1 MIMMK
6 GKKILLA
13 VTGGIAAYKSA
24 ELIRLFIKNDA
35 QVKVLMTKNAQEFIT
50 PLTLQTLSS
59 HPVYRETFSLIK
71 DFDIAHI
78 ALAQEADI
86 LVIAPA
92 TANIIGK
99 IAAGLADD
107 LLTTVVMATKAPVLI
122 CPSMNTN
129 MYENAIVRENIQKLT
144 FRGYHMMKA
153 DSGELACKSEGV
165 GRLPELSDIV
175 EEVKSILTEKDLVG
189 ETVLVTAGPT
199 REPLDPVR
207 FITNYSSGKMGY
219 ALASR
224 ARRRG
229 ASVILISGPTV
240 LSVPRGVTY
249 VPVSTAV
256 EMRHA
261 VMKNLKQSTIVIKSA
276 AVADY
281 RPSVCADA
289 KIKKKDGPWTLYLE
303 RNPDIIAE
311 IGKKKKE
318 RILIGFAME
327 SEDLIKNAK
336 AKMLAKNMD
345 LIVANDVKQK
355 DAGFQSDTNIVKI
368 LDRDGGIEELPVM
381 DKMDVADRILDRAKM
396 IITRRRKVA

>member
-129 MYENAIVRENIQKLT
+129 MYENVIVRENIQKLT
-144 FRGYHMMKA
+144 SRGYHMMEA

-396 IITRRRKVA
+396 IITRRRKVV

>member
-1 MIMMK
+1 MMK

-129 MYENAIVRENIQKLT
+129 MYENVIVRENIQKLT
-144 FRGYHMMKA
+144 SRGYHMMEA

-199 REPLDPVR
+199 REPLDAVR

-261 VMKNLKQSTIVIKSA
+261 VMKNLKQSTIIIKSA

>member
-1 MIMMK
+1 MMK

-24 ELIRLFIKNDA
+24 ELVRLFIKDDA

-129 MYENAIVRENIQKLT
+129 MYENVIVRENIQKLT
-144 FRGYHMMKA
+144 SRGYHMMEA

-165 GRLPELSDIV
+165 GRLPELSDII
-175 EEVKSILTEKDLVG
+175 EEVKSILTEKDLAG
-189 ETVLVTAGPT
+189 ETVLITAGPT

-368 LDRDGGIEELPVM
+368 LDRDGGIEELPLM

-396 IITRRRKVA
+396 IIARRRKVV